1 MPRAAVVTI
10 GCRLNQ
16 SEGDGLRTLL
26 QSQGNQVVT
35 KVDWELENTEGA
47 TEDDFGEHPLDIC
60 IINTCAVTE
69 RATRTSI
76 KWIRRIARFK
86 PKPRLIVTGCLAQ
99 VSAERLK
106 RIPGVDEVITQ
117 TAKVKLIEKCSI
129 LPSRTRAFLKIQ
141 DGCVNRC
148 SYCLPARIRG
158 DPVSKPIPMV
168 EQEVKDLVANGYQ
181 EIVLVGL
188 NLGSYGFDLGQSLF
202 ELLEKLSKIT
212 GAFRIRLGCLEPDGF
227 DDRIL
232 ERFEEFRLCHHLHIP
247 VQSGDNKILGMMQ
260 RKYTLIEYRAL
271 IDKIVERIPGINL
284 GTDLITGFPEE
295 DGSSFNQTL
304 AFIRDLPIG
313 YLHVFP
319 YSPRPGTTASKMKE
333 TVSPVQKKERVNIL
347 RTLSREKSLDYRR
360 RFMNKV
366 VEVITEPKH
375 WLMADNYIRIFCHSR
390 NNGKGSGKLAK
401 ALITEVTIDRTFGE
415 MAER

>member
-1 MPRAAVVTI
+1 MSRAAVVTI

-16 SEGDGLRTLL
+16 SEGDALRTLL
-26 QSQGNQVVT
+26 LNQGNQVVA

-47 TEDDFGEHPLDIC
+47 AENDSDVHLLDTC

-69 RATRTSI
+69 RAARTSI
-76 KWIRRIARFK
+76 KWIHRIAGFK
-86 PKPRLIVTGCLAQ
+86 PKPRLIVTGCLAE
-99 VSAERLK
+99 ADTERLK

-148 SYCLPARIRG
+148 TYCLPAQIRG
-158 DPVSKPIPMV
+158 DPVSKPISIV
-168 EQEVKDLVANGYQ
+168 EKEVKDLVAKGYQ

-188 NLGSYGFDLGQSLF
+188 NLGSYGSDLRKSLF

-212 GAFRIRLGCLEPDGF
+212 GEFRIRLGCLEPDGF

-232 ERFEEFRLCHHLHIP
+232 ERFEEFRLCRHLHIP
-247 VQSGDNKILGMMQ
+247 LQSGDDKILGLMQ
-260 RKYTLIEYRAL
+260 RKYTITEYRAL
-271 IDKIVERIPGINL
+271 IDRIIERIPDINL
-284 GTDLITGFPEE
+284 GTDLMTGFPEE
-295 DGSSFNQTL
+295 DELSFNQTL
-304 AFIRDLPIG
+304 TFIRDLPIG

-319 YSPRPGTTASKMKE
+319 YSPRPGTAADKIKE
-333 TVSPVQKKERVNIL
+333 TVRPAQKKERVNIL

-360 RFMNKV
+360 RFLNEV
-366 VEVITEPKH
+366 VEVIIEPKL

-390 NNGKGSGKLAK
+390 NNGKDSGKLAK
-401 ALITEVTIDRTFGE
+401 ALITKVTFDRTFGE
-415 MAER
+415 LVER

>member
-26 QSQGNQVVT
+26 QNQGNRVVT
-35 KVDWELENTEGA
+35 KVDWELENTEGVA
-47 TEDDFGEHPLDIC
+47 EDDFVEHPLDTC

-76 KWIRRIARFK
+76 KWIRRMAGFK

-106 RIPGVDEVITQ
+106 IIPGVDEVITQ
-117 TAKVKLIEKCSI
+117 MAKVKLIEKCSI
-129 LPSRTRAFLKIQ
+129 LPSRNRAFLKIQ

-148 SYCLPARIRG
+148 SYCLPAQIRG
-158 DPVSKPIPMV
+158 DPVSKPIPMI
-168 EQEVKDLVANGYQ
+168 EQEVKVLVANGYQ

-202 ELLEKLSKIT
+202 ELLVKLSKVS
-212 GAFRIRLGCLEPDGF
+212 GEFRIRLGCLEPDGF

-232 ERFEEFRLCHHLHIP
+232 ERFEEFRLCRHLHIP
-247 VQSGDNKILGMMQ
+247 LQSGDDKILGLMQ
-260 RKYTLIEYRAL
+260 RKYTSIEYQSL
-271 IDKIVERIPGINL
+271 IYKIVERIPDINL
-284 GTDLITGFPEE
+284 GADLITGFPEDDE
-295 DGSSFNQTL
+295 SSFNHTL

-319 YSPRPGTTASKMKE
+319 YSPRPGTAAYKIKD
-333 TVSPVQKKERVNIL
+333 TVSPVQKKERVNIY
-347 RTLSREKSLDYRR
+347 RTLSREKSLEYRR
-360 RFMNKV
+360 RFLNKV
-366 VEVITEPKH
+366 VEVITEPQP
-375 WLMADNYIRIFCHSR
+375 WLMADNYIRIFCFSR
-390 NNGKGSGKLAK
+390 NAGKDPGILAK

-415 MAER
+415 MVER